1 MSQQHPEN
9 NDNIVATVDD
19 DEATGSPENGAAVAR
34 VEHDE
39 IVVDDVADDS
49 AAEPAG
55 ASATDSSAP
64 GGDAVLH
71 YVYVPNAA
79 VKRGN
84 RLFGSLVALGAAWV
98 YGGVLAVVLAAIS
111 VAFIGR
117 VDFSFIARPTF
128 YIPVLF
134 FATAMVIIVAIAN
147 RAGWWSYII
156 GSAFV
161 ALVVYFG
168 STGVILL
175 INGVV
180 LATPQEAGLLFRE
193 VLSNPVTIATALV
206 AREVAI
212 WAGLVISRRGKRVR
226 AENLAAQETFVREKA
241 EREASVSTAT
251 I

>member
-1 MSQQHPEN
+1 
-9 NDNIVATVDD
+9 
-19 DEATGSPENGAAVAR
+19 
-34 VEHDE
+34 
-39 IVVDDVADDS
+39 
-49 AAEPAG
+49 
-55 ASATDSSAP
+55 
-64 GGDAVLH
+64 
-71 YVYVPNAA
+71 
-79 VKRGN
+79 
-84 RLFGSLVALGAAWV
+84 
-98 YGGVLAVVLAAIS
+98 
-111 VAFIGR
+111 
-117 VDFSFIARPTF
+117 
-128 YIPVLF
+128 
-134 FATAMVIIVAIAN
+134 MVIIVAIAN

-156 GSAFV
+156 GSAVV